1 MVSSQRH
8 QKGDKDMIT
17 FEVYYEA
24 FSLNPMN
31 WFRQQENQLR
41 SNAKNAER
49 YVQPLK
55 DLLHSK
61 NYKIIKSNHGS
72 YTIRKDRLIAL
83 DPNED
88 EREFGKLYNK
98 NDLLSNPEIRRLFTL
113 AHEVGHV
120 LQWNEETNTKHKFD
134 EFWKQQKESDVDLK
148 SLHTLWYELDAWI
161 QGMQFIPIE
170 YKKEYKRYAYIMYKS
185 YMDKSPQSYN
195 NEMILRNLLYKLN
208 SDEQ

>member
-1 MVSSQRH
+1 
-8 QKGDKDMIT
+8 MIT

-72 YTIRKDRLIAL
+72 YTIRKDRIIAV

-88 EREFGKLYNK
+88 EREFGKLYKK